1 MSDWEKEDMT
11 FTSKMTGSSD
21 PIDKR
26 LINLYKIRRAET
38 RATIEAVKAEEIA
51 EEVSSSSDS
60 FAQ

>member
-1 MSDWEKEDMT
+1 MT
-11 FTSKMTGSSD
+11 FTSRMTGSNN